1 MNTLAPL
8 TLPSSGYQVIEGR
21 QYVLDKY
28 ARRAIREEYGL
39 QPPQVVTAVY
49 RRYNAQRVT
58 TTTEDLTTHE
68 VKTLVEERP
77 EVLATFFWFNGTH
90 RVRFVLSLETLAEVR
105 AMNAEAD
112 KALDEHSGEVVE
124 RVAKKPRKEAKLD
137 DALAALIASL

>member
-58 TTTEDLTTHE
+58 TTTEDLTTRE

-77 EVLATFFWFNGTH
+77 EVMATFFWFNGTH

-112 KALDEHSGEVVE
+112 KVDDERSGEVVE
-124 RVAKKPRKEAKLD
+124 KTMKRPRKEAKLD

>member
-1 MNTLAPL
+1 MSTLSPL

-49 RRYNAQRVT
+49 RRYNAQKVT
-58 TTTEDLTTHE
+58 TSVEDLLTHE
-68 VKTLVEERP
+68 VKITVEERP

-90 RVRFVLSLETLAEVR
+90 RVRFVLSLENLAEVR
-105 AMNAEAD
+105 AMNAAAD
-112 KALDEHSGEVVE
+112 KALDETSGEVVE
-124 RVAKKPRKEAKLD
+124 RVVKKPRKEAKLD